1 MAKSVLIVDDSSFMR
16 NYIKQALEEADF
28 FVCGEAENA
37 PQAIEKYKE
46 LKPNL
51 VTMDIVMPRVEE
63 LDGIGAVRAIVDFD
77 ASAKIIVAS
86 AIGEKSLIK
95 DAMDSGAKG
104 FLVKP
109 FKPDGLVKL
118 ARQALEE

>member
-1 MAKSVLIVDDSSFMR
+1 MGKRVLIVDDASFMR
-16 NYIKQALEEADF
+16 NYIKNILEEAHF
-28 FVCGEAENA
+28 SVCGEALTA

-46 LKPNL
+46 LKPDL

-63 LDGIGAVRAIVDFD
+63 FDGIGAVRAIIDFD
-77 ASAKIIVAS
+77 LSAKIIVAS

-95 DAMDSGAKG
+95 EAMENGAKG

-109 FKPDGLVKL
+109 FKPDELVKL
-118 ARQALEE
+118 VNQALES